1 MINRHPVARRAL
13 HAVLAAGVVLTLAA
27 CATSAQH
34 PPLRLAPGVDIP
46 RFMGDW
52 YVIGVVPTFIEK
64 DAWQAVE
71 HYDLAAD
78 GTIDITYSYNQGGF
92 DGERKT
98 LRSKGFVRGGNGAIW
113 GVQFIWP
120 VEADYRIVHISDAYD
135 AVVIGREKRDNVWI
149 MSRRPSM
156 ADADYQRLVTLI
168 AGQGYDTS
176 KLVRVPQRK

>member
-1 MINRHPVARRAL
+1 MIIRPHVARFAL
-13 HAVLAAGVVLTLAA
+13 HAALAAGVALALAA

-34 PPLRLAPGVDIP
+34 PPLRLAPSVDIP
-46 RFMGDW
+46 RYMGDW
-52 YVIGVVPTFIEK
+52 YVIGVIPTFLEK
-64 DAWQAVE
+64 DAWNAVE

-78 GTIDITYSYNQGGF
+78 GAINITYSYNKDGS

-120 VEADYRIVHISDAYD
+120 FEADYRIVHISEAYD
-135 AVVIGREKRDNVWI
+135 AVVVGREKRDNVWI

-156 ADADYQRLVTLI
+156 ADADYQRLVALV
-168 AGQGYDTS
+168 ASQGYDTS
-176 KLVRVPQRK
+176 KLVRVPQRR